1 MNNGTVKGI
10 WVLTL
15 NQRLTDTQVLLLT
28 LPNLGCAL
36 RVSLFIKSC
45 FVRCL
50 WFFILAYDLFF
61 SLFLFFLVDGQSAS
75 LSFSVLSMK
84 TASHEIFRI
93 AH

>member
-50 WFFILAYDLFF
+50 WFFIWLKIFF
-61 SLFLFFLVDGQSAS
+61 SPSS
-75 LSFSVLSMK
+75 YSSW
-84 TASHEIFRI
+84 
-93 AH
+93 

>member
-45 FVRCL
+45 FGL
-50 WFFILAYDLFF
+50 QLFLVSF
-61 SLFLFFLVDGQSAS
+61 SLSSGVCIITFMSKVAQ
-75 LSFSVLSMK
+75 
-84 TASHEIFRI
+84 H
-93 AH
+93 